1 MPVMAAAAPGEED
14 EWDDVDRPLTG
25 LHGGGGGGSCGG
37 GGGRGGYVDSGGRGI
52 GGGGYG
58 KLD

>member
-1 MPVMAAAAPGEED
+1 MAAAAPGEED

-25 LHGGGGGGSCGG
+25 LHGGGS
-37 GGGRGGYVDSGGRGI
+37 GGRGGYVDSGGRGI